1 MKYDFYK
8 SPFLRVSIKIDEG
21 RMRVI
26 TSRPASIIMR
36 KNIGKIL
43 SIFEGEKPAKIDP
56 DQAYLF
62 DLATPCSEPGF

>member
-8 SPFLRVSIKIDEG
+8 SPFLRVSLKIDDG

-36 KNIGKIL
+36 KNLGKIL
-43 SIFEGEKPAKIDP
+43 SIFEGEKPAKID
-56 DQAYLF
+56 
-62 DLATPCSEPGF
+62 SR